1 MQPVEISRILF
12 NQFITSL
19 AFKGDPALHTS
30 PGPSAVSVPKQ
41 ARMGWN
47 RMKSEQ
53 QNAAKASV
61 TWSLRRCHRNCS
73 SKEKCWMW
81 EVKFIQF
88 ILRHGNKILS
98 DNLIGFGTS
107 DTFDIPLYKEH
118 WHVLQNL
125 KTCLWSLCLILSRGQ
140 LLLRSITSSS
150 CLYLNFAFALFIHV
164 LHRQGKARKAQA
176 GLDRADSTGP

>member
-1 MQPVEISRILF
+1 MQRRLLWHGRQVSSSSAKVGR
-12 NQFITSL
+12 
-19 AFKGDPALHTS
+19 DP
-30 PGPSAVSVPKQ
+30 
-41 ARMGWN
+41 
-47 RMKSEQ
+47 
-53 QNAAKASV
+53 
-61 TWSLRRCHRNCS
+61 WSLRRCHRNCS
-73 SKEKCWMW
+73 AKEKCCMW
-81 EVKFIQF
+81 EVEFIQF

>member
-1 MQPVEISRILF
+1 MQRRLLWHGRQVSSSSAKVGR
-12 NQFITSL
+12 
-19 AFKGDPALHTS
+19 DP
-30 PGPSAVSVPKQ
+30 
-41 ARMGWN
+41 
-47 RMKSEQ
+47 
-53 QNAAKASV
+53 
-61 TWSLRRCHRNCS
+61 WSLRRCHRNCS

-150 CLYLNFAFALFIHV
+150 CLIWI
-164 LHRQGKARKAQA
+164 LHLPFLSMYCIGKAKPERRKQVWTEQTARGPKTWLGKARANR
-176 GLDRADSTGP
+176 DW